1 MPDDPRRSA
10 GSRLRPTR
18 TGVGRLLIAVYGLF
32 ALSAG
37 ARAAVQIATHFDQA
51 PLAYTLSAVAAAVY
65 LLATIGLAG
74 SGPRFRM
81 LAWLAC
87 GFELLGVLVV
97 GTVSL
102 AVPAAFPADTVWS
115 GFGRGYGFVP
125 LVLPVLGLAW
135 LRYTG
140 RHPVEERVGPEG
152 GPPCG

>member
-1 MPDDPRRSA
+1 MPDQSRPPDQPRAQAS
-10 GSRLRPTR
+10 SRLRPTR

-37 ARAAVQIATHFDQA
+37 ARAAVQIATRYAEA

-65 LLATIGLAG
+65 VLATIGLAG

-87 GFELLGVLVV
+87 GFELAGVLVV
-97 GTVSL
+97 GTLSL
-102 AVPAAFPADTVWS
+102 VVPEVFAHDTVWS
-115 GFGRGYGFVP
+115 GYGRGYGLVP
-125 LVLPVLGLAW
+125 LVLPILGLAW

-140 RHPVEERVGPEG
+140 RRPDEERTGP
-152 GPPCG
+152 